1 MKAIYTGY
9 YLCLYSGVENLLY
22 IFLNKYSL
30 DRFPITK
37 HNASI
42 TFARY
47 ILLLKSFFL
56 FQKSSSFLQ
65 VSIPD
70 QRSNLSWQFLSCIPI
85 DALSPTNK
93 VCNAMVYCSFCKKL
107 FSLLNSIEFFFKT
120 LPCSEFSFLY
130 QVQVY
135 ACSAIWCRTI
145 SN

>member
-37 HNASI
+37 HNHFCSLYFVTKI
-42 TFARY
+42 
-47 ILLLKSFFL
+47 FFL
-56 FQKSSSFLQ
+56 FQKSSSYLQ

-107 FSLLNSIEFFFKT
+107 VSSLNSIELRLLRFK
-120 LPCSEFSFLY
+120 FIF
-130 QVQVY
+130 
-135 ACSAIWCRTI
+135 I
-145 SN
+145 